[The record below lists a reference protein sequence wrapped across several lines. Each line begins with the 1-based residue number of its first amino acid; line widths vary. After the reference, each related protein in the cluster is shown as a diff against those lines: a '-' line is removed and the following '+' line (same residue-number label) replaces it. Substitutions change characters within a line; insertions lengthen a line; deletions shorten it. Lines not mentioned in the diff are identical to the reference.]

1 MPPQQQ
7 KRVEVNMRVEER
19 EPKSR
24 ENGCSEVGACL
35 VVENHGRGVASRGE
49 TEHAVPGDK
58 RRRTQGHGAFNPCRL
73 LKGGSHAGHACE
85 DEQGIANGACEAH
98 RKNMGFLQALSQNK
112 DVLRADGENE
122 TKT

>member
-7 KRVEVNMRVEER
+7 KRVEVNMRVEES

-49 TEHAVPGDK
+49 TKHAVTGDK
-58 RRRTQGHGAFNPCRL
+58 RRRTQGHGAFDPCRL
-73 LKGGSHAGHACE
+73 LKGSTHAGYACK
-85 DEQGIANGACEAH
+85 DNRPSQMEQVRDTAKTWDFCNPC
-98 RKNMGFLQALSQNK
+98 R
-112 DVLRADGENE
+112 R
-122 TKT
+122 TKTF